1 MTADS
6 VRQDLNPQPLP
17 PVASG
22 GHPEPWGLIFGPH
35 PDPWRSGPHP
45 EPWSRLASIFI
56 TAVTL
61 REAAREVED
70 GGVIARIAQR
80 MIDDCGTIGPR
91 RPPIPVPTGGE
102 EPPPRPNW
110 AAAALASAVIA
121 QAAALPN
128 TDLQAAALA
137 AARELLPAGRG

>member
-17 PVASG
+17 PVADG
-22 GHPEPWGLIFGPH
+22 GHPEPWSLLLGPH
-35 PDPWRSGPHP
+35 PEPWRSGPHP
-45 EPWSRLASIFI
+45 DPWSRLASVFI

-61 REAAREVED
+61 REAARQVEG
-70 GGVIARIAQR
+70 GGVIAGIAQR
-80 MIDDCGTIGPR
+80 MIDDCATIGPR
-91 RPPIPVPTGGE
+91 RPPIPTPSGGG

-110 AAAALASAVIA
+110 ASAALASAVLA
-121 QAAALPN
+121 QAVTLPN
-128 TDLQAAALA
+128 TNLQAAAVS